1 MIKRSASLLSA
12 LRSFLLAVLVIAL
25 TVTVS
30 AIPPSESGRYRRADL
45 FGIYAEEE
53 AAPAAGFKA
62 DLKTL
67 DRELE
72 KFEQMKAAVPD
83 STAGKVAVTH
93 EWAADSPAGISARKL
108 RVEEDRSGRPGFIPI
123 EDFDTASVTALSRFG
138 RRLF

>member
-45 FGIYAEEE
+45 FGIYAEDE

-67 DRELE
+67 DRERE

-93 EWAADSPAGISARKL
+93 EWTSDSPAGRSARKL
-108 RVEEDRSGRPGFIPI
+108 RVE
-123 EDFDTASVTALSRFG
+123 
-138 RRLF
+138 